1 MAELLRGGPVAAAI
15 SAEVAGH
22 ADALRTEG
30 IEPALAIVRVGE
42 RADDLSY
49 ERAAIKRA
57 EKAGVAVRREVLA
70 AGSTTDD
77 VVRAVRAL
85 SQDPA
90 VHGILVFR
98 PLPDGIDERLVA
110 STLAAQKD
118 VDGMCDA
125 SLMGVF
131 TGAPVGF
138 APCTAEAV
146 VELLARSGIALSGA
160 DVTVVGR
167 SLVIGRPVSML
178 LQARDATVTMCHT
191 RTRDLARRCREA
203 DVLVV
208 AAGRAGVIGSEHVRS
223 GQVVVDVGVNWDAA
237 AGRLVGDVSFEEV
250 EPIVGAITPVP
261 GGVGAITTSIL
272 MKHVVQA
279 AERAAGLESP
289 WQ

>member
-1 MAELLRGGPVAAAI
+1 MAELLRGAPIAAAI
-15 SAEVAGH
+15 TAEVVAH
-22 ADALRTEG
+22 ACALRAADV
-30 IEPALAIVRVGE
+30 EPALAIVRVGE
-42 RADDLSY
+42 REDDLSY
-49 ERAAIKRA
+49 ERAAMKRA
-57 EKAGVAVRREVLA
+57 EKAGIAVRREVLA
-70 AGSTTDD
+70 PESATDD
-77 VVRAVRAL
+77 VVRAVRAF
-85 SQDPA
+85 SQDAA
-90 VHGILVFR
+90 VHGILMFR
-98 PLPDGIDERLVA
+98 PMPPGVDERLAA
-110 STLAAQKD
+110 SALAVQKD

-146 VELLARSGIALSGA
+146 VELLARSGVSLSGA
-160 DVTVVGR
+160 AVTVVGR

-208 AAGRAGVIGSEHVRS
+208 AAGRAGVVGSGHVRP
-223 GQVVVDVGVNWDAA
+223 GQVVVDVGVNWEAA

-250 EPIVGAITPVP
+250 EPIVRAITPVP

-279 AERAAGLESP
+279 AERAAGLETP